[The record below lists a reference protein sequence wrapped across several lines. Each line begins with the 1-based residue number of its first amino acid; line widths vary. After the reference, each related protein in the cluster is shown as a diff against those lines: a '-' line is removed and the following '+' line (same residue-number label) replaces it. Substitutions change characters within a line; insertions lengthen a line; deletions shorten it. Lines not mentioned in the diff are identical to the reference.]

1 MIHPGMIAPPAKVV
15 IWALALFALGSS
27 LSFAAVLLLLLQLP
41 VDAFAEAAPDW
52 SASIP
57 RRILRIGRN
66 ILGWVIVLSGL
77 VLSIPGVPGQGLLMI
92 AFGFLLV
99 DFPGKHRI
107 LHDYLM
113 RPSLRSYID
122 RLRVRFGRPPFIW

>member
-1 MIHPGMIAPPAKVV
+1 MIHPGMIAPAAKVV
-15 IWALALFALGSS
+15 LWTLAFFALGTS
-27 LSFAAVLLLLLQLP
+27 LSLAVVLLLLIRLP
-41 VDAFAEAAPDW
+41 VDAFTEVPQDW

-66 ILGWVIVLSGL
+66 ILGWVVVLSGL
-77 VLSIPGVPGQGLLMI
+77 VLSIPGVPGQGILMI

-99 DFPGKHRI
+99 DFPGKRRI

-113 RPSLRSYID
+113 RPSLRGYVD
-122 RLRVRFGRPPFIW
+122 RLRLRFGRPPFIW